1 MLQRKQGESTG
12 TKKRPRSSDGPST
25 PKRAKTV
32 HFSSATVYEFRR
44 AHGGSS
50 VPSEDGPPLGMAY
63 VHQRVQ
69 CVDIASTET
78 APRRINRYSSA
89 ERRAIFKKLS
99 YPSRL
104 VEDFSADA
112 AHIRASRRA
121 TTCELRLERKRAV
134 DDEPDRL

>member
-1 MLQRKQGESTG
+1 MLQRKQSESTV
-12 TKKRPRSSDGPST
+12 TKKRPL
-25 PKRAKTV
+25 
-32 HFSSATVYEFRR
+32 YEFRR
-44 AHGGSS
+44 AHGGSA

-69 CVDIASTET
+69 CVEVASAET
-78 APRRINRYSSA
+78 TPRRINRYSRA

-121 TTCELRLERKRAV
+121 TKCELRLERKRAV
-134 DDEPDRL
+134 DDEPGRLG